1 MTYQSRTAASA
12 SGEMAAEI
20 GLGDTLDE
28 PGIAVGPQFR
38 VDVRY
43 EVEGDAEVV
52 VWRDGRGTSVLRGS
66 ILDISATGCYIQT
79 KAPAR
84 IRPHTEVDIVFSIYQ
99 TTFRVE
105 AISRFA
111 KAKVGIGF
119 RFLEMDDD
127 TRDRLHG
134 VLSDI
139 RSKLIKQ
146 SIKAP
151 FPVVDRQTAA

>member
-1 MTYQSRTAASA
+1 M
-12 SGEMAAEI
+12 
-20 GLGDTLDE
+20 LDE
-28 PGIAVGPQFR
+28 PGIAVGTHFR
-38 VDVRY
+38 LDERY

-79 KAPAR
+79 RAPIR
-84 IRPHTEVDIVFSIYQ
+84 IKPHTEVDITFSVYQ

-105 AISRFA
+105 AISRYA

-119 RFLEMDDD
+119 RFLEMDED
-127 TRDRLHG
+127 TRDRLHA

-139 RSKLIKQ
+139 RSRLIKAAP
-146 SIKAP
+146 KKP
-151 FPVVDRQTAA
+151 FPVIDRTPLPETIA